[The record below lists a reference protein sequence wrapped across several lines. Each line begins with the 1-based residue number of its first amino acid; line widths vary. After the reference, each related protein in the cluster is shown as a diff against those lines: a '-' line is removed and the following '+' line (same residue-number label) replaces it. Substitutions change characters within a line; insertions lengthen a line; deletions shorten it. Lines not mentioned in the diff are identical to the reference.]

1 MPLQK
6 THSAGKDK
14 MLFIKSVMIGLSIA
28 APVGPIGVLCI
39 QRSLSRGFRSGF
51 ATGIGA
57 ACADAIYGLLGAI
70 GIAGIAT
77 TLPVL
82 GIVLKIG
89 GGAFLIWLAWGIA
102 REAPTAPAGLSETSR
117 ATVLRDFL
125 TTFGLTLSNPMTI
138 LSFIA
143 VFAALGPLATG
154 QAARDGAGWRTV
166 LPMVGGVFAGSAVW
180 WLCLSGGTA
189 ALRRKMPES
198 LMHGIARL
206 SAVAIAVFGGF
217 QLVVGLRC
225 FI

>member
-1 MPLQK
+1 
-6 THSAGKDK
+6 

-57 ACADAIYGLLGAI
+57 ACADAIYGLLGAV

-82 GIVLKIG
+82 GVVLKIG
-89 GGAFLIWLAWGIA
+89 GGAFLVWLAWGIT
-102 REAPTAPAGLSETSR
+102 REAPPAQTGLAETSR
-117 ATVLRDFL
+117 TTVLRDFL

-143 VFAALGPLATG
+143 VFAALGPLSTG
-154 QAARDGAGWRTV
+154 QDALQGAGWRTV
-166 LPMVGGVFAGSAVW
+166 LPMVSGVFAGSAAW
-180 WLCLSGGTA
+180 WLCLSGATA
-189 ALRRKMPES
+189 LLRRKMPES
-198 LMHGIARL
+198 FMHGIARL
-206 SAVAIAVFGGF
+206 SALAIAVFGGF
-217 QLVVGLRC
+217 QLVAGLRY